1 MKVFVRKYEIF
12 IRWNEL
18 TWILVL
24 CGHFVLNKLH
34 LCPKSCSF
42 WHLFS
47 SIFTRQVV
55 FRILP
60 CICKSVFKRVV
71 PQLFFNL
78 QNFRKCAKS
87 EFFLLSRKLHLLKG
101 LCCSTKLCEHYVH
114 QKIQQSLSSI
124 VQQKSMI
131 PASNDLK
138 IDRGFQANVVS

>member
-1 MKVFVRKYEIF
+1 MKWTDLNFGSLWSFCTQQTAFMSK
-12 IRWNEL
+12 
-18 TWILVL
+18 VL
-24 CGHFVLNKLH
+24 QFLA
-34 LCPKSCSF
+34 SF
-42 WHLFS
+42 FFNIYTS
-47 SIFTRQVV
+47 SL

-87 EFFLLSRKLHLLKG
+87 DFFLLSRKLHLLKG

-131 PASNDLK
+131 PANNDLK

>member
-1 MKVFVRKYEIF
+1 MRFSFDEMNWLEFWFFVV
-12 IRWNEL
+12 
-18 TWILVL
+18 ILYSTNCIYVQS
-24 CGHFVLNKLH
+24 
-34 LCPKSCSF
+34 SCSF

-131 PASNDLK
+131 PANNDLK